1 MMGMT
6 VIKQCIMRK
15 DGKGPLKRQPWQ
27 VYERA
32 LKRMRID
39 YTMFVVTL
47 DMLDDGTLPL
57 DDELKTRWPDWA
69 KRYDRD
75 GLLDKQGSDEI
86 MVVFQF

>member
-1 MMGMT
+1 
-6 VIKQCIMRK
+6 
-15 DGKGPLKRQPWQ
+15 

-75 GLLDKQGSDEI
+75 GLLDKQDSDEI